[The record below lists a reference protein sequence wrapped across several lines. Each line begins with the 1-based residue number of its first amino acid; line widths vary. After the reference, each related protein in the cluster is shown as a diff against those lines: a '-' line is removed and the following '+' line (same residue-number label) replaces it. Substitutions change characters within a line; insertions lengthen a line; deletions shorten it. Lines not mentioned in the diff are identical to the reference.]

1 MMPVV
6 VVFDLDD
13 TLYKEIDYLKSA
25 FHYIAALVAREE
37 GGEPVG
43 IYERMV
49 CNFYQG
55 LNVFHLLIDS
65 DAPGFSM
72 DRLMK
77 EYRTHRPQI
86 SLDVDTKLTLSVLR
100 QHEVVMG
107 VVTDGRS
114 IQQRNKIMALG
125 LERFILPHH
134 ILISEEQGYGK
145 PDKRLFYHFMEMHP
159 DAAYYYVGDNPAKDF
174 IAPNQLGWTTVCLLD
189 DGRNIHTQ
197 DENVPTDYQA
207 QYTISRITDL
217 LDILHLPSGIC

>member
-55 LNVFHLLIDS
+55 LNVFQLLIDS

-72 DRLMK
+72 DRLLK

-86 SLDVDTKLTLSVLR
+86 SLDVDTMLTLSVLR
-100 QHEVVMG
+100 HHEVVLGGLLMG
-107 VVTDGRS
+107 E
-114 IQQRNKIMALG
+114 ALAV
-125 LERFILPHH
+125 
-134 ILISEEQGYGK
+134 K
-145 PDKRLFYHFMEMHP
+145 
-159 DAAYYYVGDNPAKDF
+159 
-174 IAPNQLGWTTVCLLD
+174 
-189 DGRNIHTQ
+189 
-197 DENVPTDYQA
+197 
-207 QYTISRITDL
+207 
-217 LDILHLPSGIC
+217 